1 MLSSPDFLADD
12 SQVLDGSFQ
21 GLQTPEGDLHLRFS
35 LSSGTELALPAVGV
49 REVIATPP
57 DRITPVPNTSAT
69 LLGVLNL
76 RGQVIWVA
84 DAGQF
89 LGEEVPINAD
99 RPEISIIAIED
110 EELVVGLAVDQ
121 VKCMEWLNPEAI
133 VPPSNI
139 SDSMIPFIRG
149 EWIMN
154 AASSQSL
161 KLLDAVA
168 VIRSARWG
176 G

>member
-1 MLSSPDFLADD
+1 MLSSPDFLGDD
-12 SQVLDGSFQ
+12 TQIDEGFQ

-35 LSSGTELALPAVGV
+35 LPSGIELALPAIGV
-49 REVIATPP
+49 REVVSTPP

-89 LGEEVPINAD
+89 LGEDAPINTD
-99 RPEISIIAIED
+99 RPEMPIIAIED
-110 EELVVGLAVDQ
+110 DDMLVGLAVDQ
-121 VKCMEWLNPEAI
+121 VRGMEWLNAEAI
-133 VPPSNI
+133 VPPSSIN
-139 SDSMIPFIRG
+139 DSMAPFIRG
-149 EWIMN
+149 EWVLDGTG
-154 AASSQSL
+154 QQTL

-168 VIRSARWG
+168 VLRSARWG